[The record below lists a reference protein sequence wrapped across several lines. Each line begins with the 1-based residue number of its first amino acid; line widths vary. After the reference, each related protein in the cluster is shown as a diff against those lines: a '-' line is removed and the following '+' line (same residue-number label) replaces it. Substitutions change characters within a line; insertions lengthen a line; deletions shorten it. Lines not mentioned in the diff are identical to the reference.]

1 MAWAVLLI
9 SFENG
14 WFCHRGPSA
23 RPAEYSKIND
33 GFPVHVEINST
44 PYAMGTQSR
53 CWLLLLAL
61 ARHGHL
67 QQTGG
72 SLQGGPGSLQALCM
86 GFSWGQ
92 LPLWGGGGGP
102 SDGPGCSE
110 TQVLLVLYSEGWPVR
125 SSHAKQ
131 QRDTQSELVMLTSSM
146 LWVGSTLPSCR
157 VGILIAARGLITH
170 SSPVVPFL
178 VDCRSAALHSI
189 GYRSVG
195 HCASCLRCKM
205 GNDGSRMK

>member
-1 MAWAVLLI
+1 MLAAITCTGKTWA
-9 SFENG
+9 
-14 WFCHRGPSA
+14 P
-23 RPAEYSKIND
+23 PADWRVAPGGTRFAAS
-33 GFPVHVEINST
+33 PVHGIFLGST
-44 PYAMGTQSR
+44 A
-53 CWLLLLAL
+53 AL
-61 ARHGHL
+61 GR
-67 QQTGG
+67 
-72 SLQGGPGSLQALCM
+72 
-86 GFSWGQ
+86 
-92 LPLWGGGGGP
+92 GGGP